1 MTIKTADPVMADPH
15 NALKL
20 QAIQKVLAL
29 GLLGFGGGA
38 AFKALSGAKDT
49 VQRNLSDPMTL
60 PNRQVVLPIR
70 YPADREKQAAGLEAP
85 AKAIG
90 NALGAFH
97 TPGQPRGGLTGA
109 FWGDAATKLH
119 DRGFMLPAM
128 AAALV
133 GGPYLGYKLVGAL
146 LNKSR
151 VAESQSEVDAARQEY
166 EQELRNGLLAKSA
179 AADDPLA
186 RAFLHVKAAD
196 FIPSMNQLLGLALLG
211 GGTAAGL
218 SGLAA
223 YRWGKG
229 SNSGEAMQEAL
240 KRREME
246 LYARSPRP
254 VIAVPIP
261 EDDSQKSKLPR
272 IQKLL
277 ELTRIKTSSLGSK
290 ATQMLN
296 RLQAQAQARAAAL
309 NPPPAA
315 PKKSRPAAPA
325 QPSVPTGAA

>member
-1 MTIKTADPVMADPH
+1 MTTAIDPMSDPH

-29 GLLGFGGGA
+29 GLLGVGGGA
-38 AFKALSGAKDT
+38 ALGALSGAKDT
-49 VQRNLSDPMTL
+49 VQRNISPPMSL
-60 PNRQVVLPIR
+60 PNRQVVIPLR
-70 YPADREKQAAGLEAP
+70 YPVEREKKADGLAGA

-90 NALGAFH
+90 NAAGAFH
-97 TPGQPRGGLTGA
+97 PAGQPRGGLTGA
-109 FWGDAATKLH
+109 FWGDSSSKLH

-133 GGPYLGYKLVGAL
+133 GGPYLGYKAISAL

-151 VAESQSEVDAARQEY
+151 VAESQSEVDSAKQEY
-166 EQELRNGLLAKSA
+166 EQELSNGLLAKSA
-179 AADDPLA
+179 AVDDPLV
-186 RAFLHVKAAD
+186 RAFKHVKAAD
-196 FIPSMNQLLGLALLG
+196 SVVPSMNQLMGLALLG

-229 SNSGEAMQEAL
+229 NNSGDAMEEAL

-254 VIAVPIP
+254 VIAVPVP

-277 ELTRIKTSSLGSK
+277 ELTRIKSSSLGAK
-290 ATQMLN
+290 ATAVFN
-296 RLQAQAQARAAAL
+296 RLQAETKARAAAL
-309 NPPPAA
+309 NPPPPA
-315 PKKSRPAAPA
+315 PKKPRPAAPA
-325 QPSVPTGAA
+325 MPSVPAGAI